1 MEFGVS
7 TSELKFMR
15 FKKYERT
22 LKNRAFFF
30 VVKYFKKIIKKLKKC
45 VDITKIG
52 AYNQRQL
59 KATHR
64 KVR

>member
-1 MEFGVS
+1 
-7 TSELKFMR
+7 MR
-15 FKKYERT
+15 KDAQ
-22 LKNRAFFF
+22 NRAFFF
-30 VVKYFKKIIKKLKKC
+30 VVKYFKKIIKKLKKY

-64 KVR
+64 KAKVKRI